1 MIRKTLAAILLA
13 LAMVISALSIPA
25 VAAAEGNWSTATLND
40 AVETVLQMGDSGEYT
55 PDDSMTRAQMAALLN
70 IVFGATDKAPLEDYA
85 DVEAD
90 AWYFDDMAKAVQ
102 MGTFADTGDQLYPLD
117 HISRQDV
124 YVALARLFKLHDGDT
139 SCLDDFED
147 KDAVSPEAVGA
158 VSALISAGYVDGS
171 EAKLDPQ
178 ADTTIAEFAR
188 ILDAMIRGYITEAGA
203 YAEVPDGNIMIN
215 APDVTL
221 KDVTVSGDLIIG
233 DGVGDG
239 DVTLENVNVTG
250 RVVVRGGGV
259 NSIKVAGSSSLGKI
273 IVARVNGEVRVFAE
287 DGTEVGEITADG
299 QDDVIVEGNV
309 ESIIVLAEN
318 VTVTAINANFG
329 IGKVEGANSRIV
341 VGAGSTAET
350 IELSAPNASAEVSGS
365 VTEIA
370 ANGEGATVE
379 GDGNVGSVKANANNV
394 TVTTPDTDVTAA
406 PGTTGIKA
414 GEHDVPAGSTVNT
427 TANPKPSIAS
437 VSPAAGPLSGGNQV
451 TIHGR
456 RLTGATS
463 VIFGETT
470 AKFTVVSSVQITAT
484 VPKGTAGT
492 VDVFVET
499 AEGKATAKAVYTY
512 VPAPAISYIFPAV
525 GPDAGGTTV
534 TITGTNLSNATSVR
548 FGGTAA
554 ASFAVDS
561 DTQIT
566 AATPA
571 GAAGEADVEVTTAG
585 GTVTASDAYIYVPAP
600 AISDVSPA
608 AGPEVGGVTVTISG
622 ENLESAWSVTFGGSE
637 ATSFTVDSDERI
649 TAVAPAGIAGAA
661 DVEVATV
668 GGLATAADAYTYVP
682 LPGISSVTP
691 AEGPEMGGMAVTISG
706 AYLGNATSVCF
717 GGEPATS
724 FTIDSD
730 AQITATAPAGTAGTV
745 DVEVSTAG
753 GTATAVDAYTYV
765 AAPTISSVSPVA
777 GPDVGGTAVSIFGTN
792 LTNATSV
799 TFGGAAAASYT
810 IDSDVKITATTPA
823 GTAGAA
829 DVSVVTVGGTATA
842 AAAYAF
848 VSAPTISSVSPAAGP
863 VAGGATV
870 TVAGANLTDA
880 TNVTFGGVP
889 AASYTIDSDSEITAV
904 TPAGAAGIVDV
915 EVTTAGGTAT
925 ASGAYTYAF
934 APILSNVSPVA
945 GPESGGATVTVT
957 GANLAGA
964 TNVTFGGNAATS
976 FAIDSDTQITA
987 TTPAGTVGAADVEIV
1002 TAGGTATAAGAYTYV
1017 AAPAISSVSPAS
1029 GPDAG
1034 GMVVALSGTN
1044 FTSATSVT
1052 FGGTPAIT
1060 FVVNS
1065 DTQIVAVAP
1074 AGTGTA
1080 DVSVSTVGGTATAAG
1095 AYTFVPAPTILS
1107 VTPAAG
1113 ADVGGET
1120 VTITGANLTGT
1131 TSVTFGVVPATSF
1144 TVDSDTQITA
1154 TTPAGV
1160 GTVAISVT
1168 TVGGTANAA
1177 NAYTYV
1183 PCPGIVFVNPVAGP
1197 EAGGETVAIL
1207 GMNFTGATSVTFDG
1221 VPATSFTVDSDM
1233 QITAV
1238 TPAGTAGAVEVSVT
1252 TAGGTANAAGGYT
1265 YVPAPTI
1272 TTVLPNVGPEASST
1286 AVTITGTNFT
1296 GTTSVSF
1303 GAAPA
1308 VAFTVDSD
1316 TQITTIAGPGIGTV
1330 DISVATAGGTAT
1342 CTNAFTYIPGPVI
1355 SSVSPSAGPE
1365 MGGTTVTIAGA
1376 NLSGTT
1382 LVLFGPLPAVAFTVD
1397 SDTQITAITPAGFG
1411 VTDVTVLTAG
1421 GPVTSV
1427 GTYTYVPAPIIASL
1441 SPAAGP
1447 EAGGTAVVI
1456 NGANL
1461 AGATSVTFGGVSAA
1475 SFTVV
1480 SYMQII
1486 ATAPAGTG
1494 AVDVT
1499 VATAGGSASAPGTYA
1514 YVPAPTVSD
1523 VSPAAGSVAGGETVT
1538 IIGTNLTGTTSVTF
1552 DGIPA
1557 ISFTVDSGTQITAIT
1572 PVGTPGSADVSV
1584 ATAGGAATAA
1594 GAYTYYPIPLISF
1607 VLPAAGPD
1615 AGGAAVTITGLN
1627 LTGTTS
1633 VAIGGA
1639 PASFTV
1645 DSDTQITAV
1654 TPAGT
1659 PGMANITV
1667 TTPGGVSTLT
1677 GFYTYVSAPT
1687 IVSVTPAAGP
1697 EIGGV
1702 PVIITGTSFT
1712 TAASVT
1718 FDGVS
1723 AATFT
1728 IDSDTQITAVTPAG
1742 TGTVD
1747 VSIVTAGGSATAV
1760 GAYTYVPTPVITS
1773 VSPAQGP
1780 EVGGTAV
1787 TITGENLTGATYV
1800 LFGAT
1805 PAASFTANSDTQIL
1819 AVTPPGTGA
1828 VSISVTTAGGTATA
1842 ADAYTYAP
1850 MPTISSLTPTAGPEA
1865 GGTTLTITGTGFT
1878 YTMAVAIDGSEAA
1891 FTVISDTEIT
1901 AVTPAASAGTVDV
1914 EVITAGGTATAVG
1927 AYSYV
1932 LGPSI
1937 SAVFPN
1943 AGPEAG
1949 GVAVTIVGMNF
1960 STATN
1965 VTFGGIAATSFMVDS
1980 ETQITATTPAG
1991 VAGLADVVVATAGGT
2006 ATAANAYAYVSVP
2019 TIASVSPAAG
2029 QEVGGTIVTVTGTNF
2044 TGATAVTFGGTP
2056 ATSFTVSSAT
2066 QIQATAPAGT
2076 GTVDVA
2082 VATAGGEATSAGA
2095 YTYVPAPTIASV
2107 SPTAGSEAGGTL
2119 VTITGTGLSGATSVT
2134 FGATPATSFTVSS
2147 ATQIQATAPAGTGTV
2162 DVAVATAGGEATS
2175 AGAYTYVPVPT
2186 IISISPTSGLEAGGT
2201 AVTIIGTYLADA
2213 TSVTFAG
2220 TAATVTANSDTQITV
2235 TAPAGTPGEADVV
2248 VTTAGGQATAVGAY
2262 TYLPTP
2268 APAITSVSPTE
2279 GYHVGGTTVVIT
2291 GTDLTGATSVTFG
2304 GTAAT
2309 FTVDSATQI
2318 TATPPAGTAGVV
2330 DISVTTAGGTATAA
2344 GAYTYVALPAPTI
2357 SSVTPTVG
2365 PVAGGTTVVITGT
2378 DFAHVLSVTFGG
2390 APTTYTVDSNT
2401 QITATTPEGIAGAA
2415 YVSVTTA
2422 AGTATSMGA
2431 YTYASVPTIYSVSP
2445 NSGSVS
2451 GGDIVSIDGMGF
2463 TNATSVKFGGVEAIA
2478 LTVVSDYQ
2486 ISATVPAGSAGTVD
2500 VAVTTPGGTG
2510 TCAGAYHYDG
2520 PVSITSIDAS
2530 DTSCIIIS
2538 GTGFTGVLDVQFN
2551 GVSAYCVEVSDN
2563 EVWVEMPLEVMP
2575 GSVSVT
2581 VTSPLGTAT
2590 GSFTY
2595 SIK

>member
-25 VAAAEGNWSTATLND
+25 VAAAEGNWSTATLSD
-40 AVETVLQMGDSGEYT
+40 AVETVLQIGDSGEYT

-158 VSALISAGYVDGS
+158 ASALISAGYVDGS
-171 EAKLDPQ
+171 EGKLDPQ

-188 ILDAMIRGYITEAGA
+188 ILDAMIQGYITEAGA

-259 NSIKVAGSSSLGKI
+259 NSIKVTGSSSLGKI
-273 IVARVNGEVRVFAE
+273 IVARVNGKVRVFAE
-287 DGTEVGEITADG
+287 DGTEIGEITADG

-350 IELSAPNASAEVSGS
+350 IELSAPNASAEVSGN
-365 VTEIA
+365 VTVIA

-463 VIFGETT
+463 VAFGGTT

-512 VPAPAISYIFPAV
+512 VPAPAISYIFPAA

-585 GTVTASDAYIYVPAP
+585 GTATASDAYIYVPAP

-724 FTIDSD
+724 FTINSD
-730 AQITATAPAGTAGTV
+730 AQISATAPAGTAGTV

-945 GPESGGATVTVT
+945 GPELGGATVTVT

-987 TTPAGTVGAADVEIV
+987 TTPAGTVGAADVEVV

-1095 AYTFVPAPTILS
+1095 AYTFVPAPTITS

-1113 ADVGGET
+1113 PDVGGET

-1160 GTVAISVT
+1160 GTVAVSVT

-1183 PCPGIVFVNPVAGP
+1183 PCPGIAFVNPVAGP

-1238 TPAGTAGAVEVSVT
+1238 TPAGTAGAVVVSVT
-1252 TAGGTANAAGGYT
+1252 TAGGTATAVGGYT

-1272 TTVLPNVGPEASST
+1272 STVLPNMGPEVGSAM
-1286 AVTITGTNFT
+1286 VTIIGTNLMSA
-1296 GTTSVSF
+1296 TSVRF
-1303 GAAPA
+1303 GAVPA
-1308 VAFTVDSD
+1308 IAFTVNSD
-1316 TQITTIAGPGIGTV
+1316 TQITAIAGPGTGTV

-1342 CTNAFTYIPGPVI
+1342 AGGAFVYIPVPAI
-1355 SSVSPSAGPE
+1355 TSVSPSAGPE
-1365 MGGTTVTIAGA
+1365 MGGTTVTITGA
-1376 NLSGTT
+1376 NLSGATH
-1382 LVLFGPLPAVAFTVD
+1382 VHFGPVPAIAFTVD
-1397 SDTQITAITPAGFG
+1397 SDTQVTAIAPAGFG
-1411 VTDVTVLTAG
+1411 TMDVTVVTAG
-1421 GPVTSV
+1421 GPATSV

-1447 EAGGTAVVI
+1447 EAGGTAVGI

-1461 AGATSVTFGGVSAA
+1461 AGATSVTFGGVPAA

-1486 ATAPAGTG
+1486 ATAPTGTG

-1514 YVPAPTVSD
+1514 YVPTPTVSD

-1552 DGIPA
+1552 GGVPA
-1557 ISFTVDSGTQITAIT
+1557 ISFTVHSGTQITAVAPMGVPET
-1572 PVGTPGSADVSV
+1572 ADVSV
-1584 ATAGGAATAA
+1584 TTAGGTATAA
-1594 GAYTYYPIPLISF
+1594 DAYTYYPIPLTAFI
-1607 VLPAAGPD
+1607 LPAAGPD
-1615 AGGAAVTITGLN
+1615 AGGAMVTITGLN

-1633 VAIGGA
+1633 VTIGGA
-1639 PASFTV
+1639 PAIFAV
-1645 DSDTQITAV
+1645 DSDTQITAI

-1659 PGMANITV
+1659 PGMANIVV
-1667 TTPGGVSTLT
+1667 TTPGGVSSLN

-1687 IVSVTPAAGP
+1687 IASISPAAGP
-1697 EIGGV
+1697 EVGGL
-1702 PVIITGTSFT
+1702 VIITGTSFT
-1712 TAASVT
+1712 TATSVT

-1723 AATFT
+1723 ATSFT
-1728 IDSDTQITAVTPAG
+1728 VNSDTQITATTPVG

-1747 VSIVTAGGSATAV
+1747 ISIVTAGGTAIAA
-1760 GAYTYVPTPVITS
+1760 GAYTYVPAPEITS

-1780 EVGGTAV
+1780 EVGGAAV

-1819 AVTPPGTGA
+1819 AVTPPGTGTVD
-1828 VSISVTTAGGTATA
+1828 VSISTAGGTATA
-1842 ADAYTYAP
+1842 ADAHTYAP

-1865 GGTTLTITGTGFT
+1865 GGTTVTITGTGFT

-2422 AGTATSMGA
+2422 VGTATSMGA
-2431 YTYASVPTIYSVSP
+2431 YTYVAAPTISSVSP
-2445 NSGSVS
+2445 SSGSHL
-2451 GGDIVSIDGMGF
+2451 GGNAVTIAGTGF
-2463 TNATSVKFGGVEAIA
+2463 TNATSVKFGGVDAWTF
-2478 LTVVSDYQ
+2478 TVDSNWQ
-2486 ISATVPAGSAGTVD
+2486 ITATAPARSVGTVD